1 MAHDDPHDSMRQFFL
16 GRPKPRQ
23 APADAA
29 AAQKAL
35 EEGNRQFA
43 GWVRRCYDEQPAT
56 AEELGLPESLGRPG
70 EIPKQAPFATV
81 VACSD
86 ARVPVR
92 LLLGQSVNDV
102 FEIRVA
108 GNALDEEG
116 LGSVEYALRHLP
128 STQVVAVFGHTH
140 CGAIT
145 AAVDS
150 YLQPSQFN
158 PTGPTRGVRAIIHR
172 GLGAV
177 LQAAGGL
184 EQTDRAAAPGTPQYR
199 EQLIETA
206 VYLNAAGAAQEL
218 QLAVRDAGKQD
229 RVRALFGVYDLAD
242 QYLKA
247 PRADQEGRLVL
258 APGLAPAPADAT
270 ALEQMARA
278 VADQVARRAASV

>member
-1 MAHDDPHDSMRQFFL
+1 MPHGDPHDPMRQCFL
-16 GRPKPRQ
+16 GRPQPRK
-23 APADAA
+23 APADAE
-29 AAQKAL
+29 AAQRVL

-43 GWVRRCYDEQPAT
+43 GWVRGCYDEDPAT

-70 EIPKQAPFATV
+70 EIPQQTPFATV

-116 LGSVEYALRHLP
+116 LGSVEYALHHLP
-128 STQVVAVFGHTH
+128 STRVVAVFGHTH

-145 AAVDS
+145 AAVDA

-158 PTGPTRGVRAIIHR
+158 PTGPTRGIRAIIHR
-172 GLGAV
+172 GLAAV
-177 LQAAGGL
+177 LQAVRGL
-184 EQTDRAAAPGTPQYR
+184 EQADGAAAPGTPQYR

-206 VYLNAAGAAQEL
+206 VYLNAANAAQEL

-229 RVRALFGVYDLAD
+229 QVHALFGAYDMVD
-242 QYLKA
+242 QYLKS
-247 PRADQEGRLVL
+247 PRADQEGRLAL
-258 APGLAPAPADAT
+258 APGLAPAPADAA

-278 VADQVARRAASV
+278 VAGQVARRAADA